1 MPEGRDLDRQRIE
14 VERSVDAAARDAR
27 QQIQAYQQRLRVGL
41 LERAADPRS
50 ARVGGWRAIAA
61 PVRAAWRSVVRAIL

>member
-14 VERSVDAAARDAR
+14 AERSVDAAARDAR
-27 QQIQAYQQRLRVGL
+27 QQIQLYQQRLRIGL

-50 ARVGGWRAIAA
+50 TRVGGWRSVIA
-61 PVRAAWRSVVRAIL
+61 PFRGAWRALARVIP